1 MNIEEYAHT
10 ELKRLPRFEL
20 SYETICHKKVSTTY
34 DICLAIPFGKKAFL
48 WYTFKDADDVCFLLD
63 LNKEKR
69 ICKSTQLNVTFDPH
83 LSLGTILYGTL
94 IYVNGKQ
101 WFIIE
106 DIHYYRGVALRK
118 SKTVEKFA
126 FLEKVFEE
134 TCRKHSS
141 KNDMVVMLPVMWK
154 HHDISGTAR
163 DDISTQSTIPSA
175 ISSRINYQVHH
186 IQYRSSD
193 EIMPYLN
200 IPTNKKFVTN
210 SGTAATAVT
219 SISNTK
225 SDDNIMLFDT
235 SAFYL
240 DFTKSQYKYH
250 AVFQVTADIQFD
262 IYHLFAYGKNK
273 KPVYY
278 NIAYVPNY
286 KSSVFLNGLFRNIRE
301 NINLDYIE
309 ESDDEEEFQK
319 TEEDRYVDIKK
330 VILMECQFNYKF
342 KKWVPIKVVDHRSK
356 VVHIDTLVKYH

>member
-20 SYETICHKKVSTTY
+20 SYETICHKKVSTKY

-48 WYTFKDADDVCFLLD
+48 WYTFKDADDVCFIID

-69 ICKSTQLNVTFDPH
+69 ICKSTRLNVTFDPH
-83 LSLGTILYGTL
+83 LSHGTILYGTV
-94 IYVNGKQ
+94 IYVDGKQ

-106 DIHYYRGVALRK
+106 DIHYYRGVSLKK
-118 SKTVEKFA
+118 SKTIEKFA
-126 FLEKVFEE
+126 FLEKVCEE
-134 TCRKHSS
+134 TSRKHSA
-141 KNDMVVMLPVMWK
+141 KNDIVVMLPVIWK
-154 HHDISGTAR
+154 HDGSSAAN
-163 DDISTQSTIPSA
+163 DDISVQSTIPAA
-175 ISSRINYQVHH
+175 ISSRINYHVHH
-186 IQYRSSD
+186 IQYRSCN

-200 IPTNKKFVTN
+200 IPTNKKMNTN
-210 SGTAATAVT
+210 STASTAVVA
-219 SISNTK
+219 SNLTA
-225 SDDNIMLFDT
+225 SAAASYMDTDNIPT
-235 SAFYL
+235 FYL

-262 IYHLFAYGKNK
+262 IYHLFAYGKNT

-286 KSSVFLNGLFRNIRE
+286 KSSMFLNGIFRKIRE
-301 NINLDYIE
+301 NSNLDYIE

-330 VILMECQFNYKF
+330 VVLMECQFHYKF
-342 KKWVPIKVVDHRSK
+342 KKWVPIKVVDHRTK
-356 VVHIDTLVKYH
+356 VVHIDTLVKYQ